1 MAHSAKRPCGFG
13 TTDYRLLTFDPDP
26 GIDDRES
33 VVHCPQ
39 SVVSLRFS
47 LSPQNSLL
55 STESAVRLAPWNI
68 LSTEA
73 LSFHSRHYS
82 TGRTPWN
89 THSAE
94 VQLFVHSTIPQGE
107 SSFPRFLNP
116 KFNRRFQILL
126 PRTAFIHGESLHLE
140 HQGLDGDGHGS

>member
-1 MAHSAKRPCGFG
+1 MNSKQLEVSSKTVIECLSASC
-13 TTDYRLLTFDPDP
+13 
-26 GIDDRES
+26 
-33 VVHCPQ
+33 
-39 SVVSLRFS
+39 S
-47 LSPQNSLL
+47 LSYCLLPLL
-55 STESAVRLAPWNI
+55 STQHSELSTEPAMRLAPWNI

-116 KFNRRFQILL
+116 TFNR
-126 PRTAFIHGESLHLE
+126 
-140 HQGLDGDGHGS
+140 